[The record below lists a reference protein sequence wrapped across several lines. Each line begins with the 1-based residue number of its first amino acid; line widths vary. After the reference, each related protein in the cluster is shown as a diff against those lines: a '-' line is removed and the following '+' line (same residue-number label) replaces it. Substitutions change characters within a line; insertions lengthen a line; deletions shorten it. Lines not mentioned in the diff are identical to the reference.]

1 MLEEEFP
8 QQEFKAAIQEAK
20 EVSAPGLSGQTI
32 AFFKLLLLAM
42 PIFMTDALNQLVFL
56 PHLLADEN
64 VRWIRQRTVVYIP
77 KVPLPTTPPSDYRPL
92 SMLEVLYKIP
102 PSRICSALLSQFL
115 PAIIGECQHGFVAHL
130 AFKIPLSL
138 LPTIFRIPSTTT
150 SCFNWSALTWRK
162 LLRELGIILLFKIS
176 RPLVYQRS

>member
-8 QQEFKAAIQEAK
+8 QQEFKAAIQEVK

-64 VRWIRQRTVVYIP
+64 V
-77 KVPLPTTPPSDYRPL
+77 
-92 SMLEVLYKIP
+92 
-102 PSRICSALLSQFL
+102 
-115 PAIIGECQHGFVAHL
+115 
-130 AFKIPLSL
+130 
-138 LPTIFRIPSTTT
+138 
-150 SCFNWSALTWRK
+150 
-162 LLRELGIILLFKIS
+162 
-176 RPLVYQRS
+176 